1 MRVFIKEEHRG
12 RMGPSINFRGRHYA
26 VSNGVIEGLPDNMSD
41 AEKDALLA
49 HGMFEDD
56 TVVMVD
62 RAARQAQQEMDEQ
75 QRIASGVSGGGM
87 DAMRQQQVD
96 AEKQQSDAE
105 KQQHLD
111 VDKTEKHSKK

>member
-1 MRVFIKEEHRG
+1 
-12 RMGPSINFRGRHYA
+12 MGPSINFRGRHYA